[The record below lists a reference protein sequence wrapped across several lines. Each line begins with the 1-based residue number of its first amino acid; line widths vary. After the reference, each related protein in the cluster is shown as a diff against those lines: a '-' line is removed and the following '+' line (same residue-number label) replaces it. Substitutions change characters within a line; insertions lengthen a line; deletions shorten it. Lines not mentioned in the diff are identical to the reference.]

1 MGEIVFQF
9 KENLSFTTVITQ
21 ISIVPLTEFSTDFS
35 VRRWYK
41 RFPGSLTNNNTYFPF
56 FSFFLTKAMGPAKD
70 MKSLVFN
77 VYFLFSYFIL
87 ALFKI
92 MKIKERCIGC
102 RKGAGLVRGGAYSSN
117 TVLRKSEAFRF
128 LTFLPTGI
136 KEKKRLGP
144 VALFKISKRW
154 KTKKRNSTNTHR
166 PLQKTLSHRQNTT
179 FVLRYYV

>member
-35 VRRWYK
+35 VRRWDK

-117 TVLRKSEAFRF
+117 TVLRKSKAFRF
-128 LTFLPTGI
+128 LTFLPTDI

-144 VALFKISKRW
+144 VALFKISKGW
-154 KTKKRNSTNTHR
+154 KTKKRKSTNTHR

>member
-1 MGEIVFQF
+1 MPAIFFFFFAIWSYQEIGQIHSLKLIIILYIYIWPGGVIVFQF

-56 FSFFLTKAMGPAKD
+56 FSFFLTKD

-77 VYFLFSYFIL
+77 VYFLFSYFIS

-92 MKIKERCIGC
+92 MKIKERYIGC

-117 TVLRKSEAFRF
+117 TVLR
-128 LTFLPTGI
+128 
-136 KEKKRLGP
+136 
-144 VALFKISKRW
+144 
-154 KTKKRNSTNTHR
+154 
-166 PLQKTLSHRQNTT
+166 
-179 FVLRYYV
+179 